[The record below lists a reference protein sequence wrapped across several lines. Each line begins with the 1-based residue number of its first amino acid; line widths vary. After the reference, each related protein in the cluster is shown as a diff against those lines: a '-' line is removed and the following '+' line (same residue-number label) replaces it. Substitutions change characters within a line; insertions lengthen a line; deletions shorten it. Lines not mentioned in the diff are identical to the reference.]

1 MRIVMLVP
9 LVLLLAA
16 CSSSND
22 FGIPENPT
30 LGDCTRGEVQVR
42 AGISDAREGKDISA
56 DWLQFSVEVANLA
69 KGKDL
74 VVKSIRI
81 DPRGTVNVPYVFE
94 PVGRTFN
101 VTIPENEEHVF
112 ELETTGKG
120 VLPSQRERAIGDG
133 NRLTFFAAITLETGE
148 TYRCAFENRVPRW

>member
-1 MRIVMLVP
+1 MRSRMLLP

-22 FGIPENPT
+22 FGISETPT

-42 AGISDAREGKDISA
+42 AGISDARDGKTVSS
-56 DWLQFSVEVANLA
+56 DWLEFSVEVVNMA

-94 PVGRTFN
+94 PIGRTFN

-112 ELETTGKG
+112 QLETTGKL
-120 VLPSQRERAIGDG
+120 VAPSQKQPAIGDG
-133 NRLTFFAAITLETGE
+133 NHLTFFVAITLESGE
-148 TYRCAFENRVPRW
+148 TYRCPFENRVPRW